1 VNYEYVENLVTDAK
15 AGDLNAKK
23 MLIEEFSPFI
33 HSLSRKIFIQGY
45 ERCDIKNECFL
56 TLCDCINKYKSY
68 SHRFTAY
75 AINSMKNNLNVLLIN
90 SAKHNDLDGIFSLSD
105 DLENTFSINHLMEE
119 ENNLIEYEYNLLLS
133 AIKNSLNDS
142 EKNLVLFVFYK
153 KNTLT
158 NYAYHE
164 NISYVT
170 ASKRKKK
177 LLEKL
182 KSLLKCAN
190 QWKKTLSCN
199 QQLKFN

>member
-1 VNYEYVENLVTDAK
+1 MNYEYVEKLVNAAK
-15 AGDLNAKK
+15 TGDLNAKK
-23 MLIEEFSPFI
+23 MLIEEFTPLI

-56 TLCDCINKYKSY
+56 TLCDCIDKYKSY
-68 SHRFTAY
+68 THRFTAY
-75 AINSMKNNLNVLLIN
+75 ATNSIKNNLNVLIIN
-90 SAKHNDLDGIFSLSD
+90 NAKHNDFDGIFSLSD
-105 DLENTFSINHLMEE
+105 DLENTFSLNHLMEE
-119 ENNLIEYEYNLLLS
+119 EYNLIEHEHNLLIS
-133 AIKNSLNDS
+133 AIKNNLTDS
-142 EKNLVLFVFYK
+142 ERNLVLFVFYK

-177 LLEKL
+177 ALEKL

-190 QWKKTLSCN
+190 
-199 QQLKFN
+199 